1 MQLGMFIM
9 PSHPPE
15 RVLSEAYSF
24 DLDLDLDV
32 VEWADQ
38 LGYSEVWFGEHFTA
52 PWEPVPAPDLLIAAA
67 INRTRQIKLCPGA
80 HLLPFHHPAA
90 LAHRLAQLDHMSGGR
105 MLVGFGAG
113 SVPTDFPLFG
123 IDSSTGV
130 QRQMMAEAL
139 EIVLK
144 IWTEDGPWRY
154 EGEFWTVELAEEVL
168 GFKPY
173 LKPLQQPH
181 PPLAVAGLSER
192 SSSLRFAGTR
202 GYIPLSL
209 LFNPTYLKGHW
220 DAYEEGAAASGR
232 TVTRDAWRIVRDV
245 FVADTDDEALDIAR
259 NGNQARQW
267 VEGNLPLN
275 RAAGWTRFLKHD
287 PAVADEDI
295 DVEYLARHLWLVGS
309 PDTVA
314 QKLLDVYDAVG
325 GFGTLLVEEYDFVD
339 RPQLWRR
346 SMELLATEVIPRFD
360 KLLAKR

>member
-24 DLDLDLDV
+24 DLDV

-168 GFKPY
+168 G
-173 LKPLQQPH
+173 
-181 PPLAVAGLSER
+181 
-192 SSSLRFAGTR
+192 
-202 GYIPLSL
+202 
-209 LFNPTYLKGHW
+209 YLKGHW
-220 DAYEEGAAASGR
+220 DAYEEGAVASGR

-275 RAAGWTRFLKHD
+275 RAAGWTKFLKHD